1 MGRRAGDRRASSRRS
16 SIVIDVAPRAAVAE
30 VYVIDDDEA
39 LRHALT
45 RLLRGADFLVRAYG
59 SAVEFLAEAPRLS
72 PGCVIADLRMPGI
85 DGLELIR
92 RISASGFPFST
103 IMITGNADV
112 RVAVEVMKA
121 GATDFI
127 QKPCDSDTLL
137 NTVRRALDWMVKAGD
152 EDQAFDR
159 FLEGLKRMTPRER
172 DVLRGLMAG
181 KRNKLIARDLD
192 ISPRTVELHR
202 ANLMKKM
209 SVETLP
215 DLVRMFVLTENRGLN
230 PLGDTVPSARPNF
243 IGM

>member
-1 MGRRAGDRRASSRRS
+1 
-16 SIVIDVAPRAAVAE
+16 VIDVAPRAAMAE
-30 VYVIDDDEA
+30 VYVIDDDDA

-59 SAVEFLAEAPRLS
+59 SAVEFLEEAPRLS

-92 RISASGFPFST
+92 RIEASGLPFST
-103 IMITGNADV
+103 IMITGAADV

-137 NTVRRALDWMVKAGD
+137 ATVRRALDWMVKAGD

-159 FLEGLKRMTPRER
+159 FRAGLKRMTPREG

-181 KRNKLIARDLD
+181 KRNKVIARDLD

-230 PLGDTVPSARPNF
+230 PLGDTVPNAGPNF
-243 IGM
+243 TGA